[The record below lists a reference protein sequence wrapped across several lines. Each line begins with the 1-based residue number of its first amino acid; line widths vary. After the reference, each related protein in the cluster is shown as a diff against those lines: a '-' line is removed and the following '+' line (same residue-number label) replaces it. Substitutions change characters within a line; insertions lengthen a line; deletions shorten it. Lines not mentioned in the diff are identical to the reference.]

1 LIIGKKLFFGCLAL
15 AFLSTTAVS
24 ENRFKVINDEYLTV
38 IFEDGLKSSAMDV
51 KNLFPHVRN
60 EIESLLGLTLKSRP
74 TVILIKTR
82 KRFLQMADHPIT
94 VAFAVPDRNLIVM
107 DYSKVITH
115 PFSLE
120 TTFMHEFCHLVLH
133 HYIPAIPR
141 WLDEGICQWA
151 SGGIDE
157 IIYDRNPNALDL
169 AAVTGKYLPF
179 NHLNQRFPGASDQRV
194 LAYQQSKRFVTFIVE
209 KKGKQ
214 KFFEFLKKL
223 QQGHDIDTA
232 FYDVFKL
239 TIQEFEKAW
248 HQTLA
253 RRLTWMAWLSR
264 HLYEFLFFCAALICV
279 AGFVKLV
286 LRKRN
291 YTDEDMDEIEK

>member
-1 LIIGKKLFFGCLAL
+1 MIIGKKLFFGCLAL

-169 AAVTGKYLPF
+169 AAATGKYLPF

-253 RRLTWMAWLSR
+253 RRLTWMAWLSH